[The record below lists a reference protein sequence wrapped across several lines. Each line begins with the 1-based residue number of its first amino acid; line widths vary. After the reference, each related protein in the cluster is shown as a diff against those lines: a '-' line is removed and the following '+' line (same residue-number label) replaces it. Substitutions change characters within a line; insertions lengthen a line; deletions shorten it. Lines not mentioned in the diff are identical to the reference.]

1 MKKIT
6 ITFKSN
12 KPFTVVRS
20 TLSIIYHIHTFLA
33 NFEDAFSHKYK
44 KHKVKS
50 GNSFITKIELKSF
63 TLLPIT
69 TTMTSAKILI
79 LLEAIKKPKEI
90 GYYKCMLFVS
100 KIFLEKDSRSNIA
113 VFEYTYSCTIFEML
127 FFCRKKSRIFIAA
140 MLLCILQIPA
150 RKGF

>member
-20 TLSIIYHIHTFLA
+20 TLSIMYHIHTFLA
-33 NFEDAFSHKYK
+33 NFEDAFSHKYTNTK
-44 KHKVKS
+44 LNWVAIC
-50 GNSFITKIELKSF
+50 ITKIEPKRF
-63 TLLPIT
+63 TSLPIT

-90 GYYKCMLFVS
+90 WYYKCMLFVS
-100 KIFLEKDSRSNIA
+100 KIFLEKDSRS
-113 VFEYTYSCTIFEML
+113 EYC
-127 FFCRKKSRIFIAA
+127 
-140 MLLCILQIPA
+140 CI
-150 RKGF
+150 